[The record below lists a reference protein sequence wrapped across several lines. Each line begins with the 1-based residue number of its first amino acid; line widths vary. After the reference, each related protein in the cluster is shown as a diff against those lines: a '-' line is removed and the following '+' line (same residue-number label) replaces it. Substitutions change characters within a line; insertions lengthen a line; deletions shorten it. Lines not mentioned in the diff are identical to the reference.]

1 MLYRSGR
8 DIHID
13 DSGQDIPLD
22 KFPASLANTGKE
34 LALLDPSGKEIDR
47 IAYEKAKAGI
57 AWERSEIGFY
67 LSTDERGARRVPQT
81 LLLTMNQ
88 KIRIVRTLP

>member
-57 AWERSEIGFY
+57 AWERF
-67 LSTDERGARRVPQT
+67 
-81 LLLTMNQ
+81 
-88 KIRIVRTLP
+88 